1 MTSTLQRLC
10 CRDKFWAGIRATC
23 EPLFH
28 SCMLRA
34 HAPLINEAASGLV
47 QRMSLL
53 RKDGSVQINDAMAGM
68 TMEVIGEAAFG

>member
-1 MTSTLQRLC
+1 
-10 CRDKFWAGIRATC
+10 
-23 EPLFH
+23 
-28 SCMLRA
+28 MLRA